1 MLCDT
6 NILIYAA
13 DPADTCCAS
22 FVEREDAAIA
32 SVSHIEVLGFP
43 GWIKLSQDRQ
53 ARLQEIVSSMVEL
66 GLDERVIRGAVTL
79 RQQKEMSLGDAISA
93 ATAIAYDLPLVR
105 RNVEDF
111 KQIEG
116 LTLINPFD
124 PT

>member
-43 GWIKLSQDRQ
+43 GWTKLSQDRQ
-53 ARLQEIVSSMVEL
+53 ARLQEIVSSMVQL
-66 GLDERVIRGAVTL
+66 GLDEQVIFAAIAL
-79 RQQKEMSLGDAISA
+79 RQQKKMSLGDAVIT
-93 ATAIAYDLPLVR
+93 ATAIAYDLPLVT

-111 KQIEG
+111 KHIEG